1 MTVRLPS
8 NNHRLAILG
17 RTGSGK
23 TQAGVFHLSRRNY
36 TEMPWLVFDFKG
48 DRLINSI
55 PGKIDVPLGKVP
67 TKPGVYITHPLPDQ
81 EEEVDALLWQA
92 WARENVGLYFDE
104 GYMVANSKAFRA
116 VLTQGRSKN
125 VPVIFLSQRPSW
137 ISKFALSE
145 ADMLQ
150 VFELSIPDD
159 RKRVREI
166 FAGYPDRFAEKY
178 QSAYYDVSEDESVI
192 LNPVPET
199 KEILRSFVKVKA
211 SGKIL

>member
-23 TQAGVFHLSRRNY
+23 TQAGVFHLSKRNY
-36 TEMPWLVFDFKG
+36 NEMPWIVFDFKG
-48 DRLINSI
+48 DTLINSI
-55 PGKIDVPLGKVP
+55 PGTERLPLGILPKR
-67 TKPGVYITHPLPDQ
+67 PGIYITSPLPDQ
-81 EEEVDALLWQA
+81 EEQVDDLLWKA
-92 WARENVGLYFDE
+92 WGQENVGLYFDE

-166 FAGYPDRFAEKY
+166 FAGYPERFDKKY
-178 QSAYYDVSEDESVI
+178 QSAYYDVSEDDSVI
-192 LNPVPET
+192 LNPVPDT
-199 KEILRSFVKVKA
+199 RLILSTFEKPKRG
-211 SGKIL
+211 GKIL

>member
-23 TQAGVFHLSRRNY
+23 TQAGVYHLSKRNY
-36 TEMPWLVFDFKG
+36 REMPWIVFDFKG

-55 PGKIDVPLGKVP
+55 PDAQDIDIGKVP
-67 TKPGVYITHPLPDQ
+67 KKPGIYLTHPLPDQ
-81 EEEVDALLWQA
+81 EEEVDVTLWRA
-92 WARENVGLYFDE
+92 WEQENVGLYFDE

-150 VFELSIPDD
+150 VFELSVPDD

-166 FAGYPDRFAEKY
+166 FDGYPDRFNEKY
-178 QSAYYDVSEDESVI
+178 QSAYYDVASNESVI
-192 LNPVPET
+192 LNPVPSDT
-199 KEILRSFVKVKA
+199 DILASFQKSKRYA
-211 SGKIL
+211 KIL